1 MTNTEN
7 KILSAEKIITGLVLS
22 CLIGVISAWIS
33 LHNFK
38 IKVEQQ
44 MPRIETALIELA
56 SSNTSLSHSINKFDK
71 SISLFERDRVYIL
84 KQLEARSDV
93 LDDFQ
98 QQLKQQHDKLLEL
111 EFKRD

>member
-1 MTNTEN
+1 MSEQTQ
-7 KILSAEKIITGLVLS
+7 KIINGEKIITSLVAF

-38 IKVEQQ
+38 IEIEQQ
-44 MPRIETALIELA
+44 MPRIESALINLA
-56 SSNTSLSHSINKFDK
+56 SSNKSLSQSINKFDK

-84 KQLEARSDV
+84 KQLEDRSDV
-93 LDDFQ
+93 LDVFQ
-98 QQLKQQHDKLLEL
+98 QQLKQQHDRLLEL

>member
-1 MTNTEN
+1 MSEQTQ
-7 KILSAEKIITGLVLS
+7 KIINGERVITSLVAF

-38 IKVEQQ
+38 IEVEQQ
-44 MPRIETALIELA
+44 MPRFETALIELA
-56 SSNTSLSHSINKFDK
+56 GSNKSLSKSINKFDK

-84 KQLEARSDV
+84 KQLEVRSDA

-98 QQLKQQHDKLLEL
+98 RQLTQQHDKLLEL